1 MSLCVFQIFIG
12 VLIEI
17 LLFHKTNERFI
28 EKINLITYDDFI
40 FILDFFQIVKNNK

>member
-1 MSLCVFQIFIG
+1 MNIN
-12 VLIEI
+12 

-28 EKINLITYDDFI
+28 EAISLIIYDN